1 MPDCAT
7 SPTGSD
13 DLAANSRSCYSARRG
28 HPVLTQSHRC
38 CWLSHRSRDAH
49 RPSRVPSFVNGRHW
63 THRVPAR
70 PRAVEARRRRASAD
84 GSPRHHERIIPPVSA
99 ASSASIANAAARD
112 HALSGGQALSYHAG
126 VCGDGTPFTSPT
138 PLPGAKQSSI
148 VVSTAA
154 VLTSGPDLRQL
165 LRRAGRPSGELSG
178 TGMTP
183 CRRAGWSLLPLPL
196 PLGC

>member
-1 MPDCAT
+1 MT
-7 SPTGSD
+7 S
-13 DLAANSRSCYSARRG
+13 RR
-28 HPVLTQSHRC
+28 T
-38 CWLSHRSRDAH
+38 
-49 RPSRVPSFVNGRHW
+49 
-63 THRVPAR
+63 RVPAIRPGAGTPCSPRAIAAAGSHTAVEMPIGLPVCHHPLMADIGPIAYLLARARWRPVGVELARTDLPVTTSESSRRYR
-70 PRAVEARRRRASAD
+70 PRAPRRSQM
-84 GSPRHHERIIPPVSA
+84 PPH
-99 ASSASIANAAARD
+99 RD
-112 HALSGGQALSYHAG
+112 RALSRGPALSYHAG